1 MKHIKKIKALAIT
14 AITFGITFSLPAEA
28 QAPKVSKQQL
38 LQNMAH
44 KTPKLYAKHAIKA
57 YKWNQTQFGCLAK
70 LWGKESA
77 WNHKADNPHST
88 AFGIAQMLREKSRN
102 PMVQIDNGLRYIEH
116 RYGTPCNAW
125 RHWQRA
131 NWY

>member
-1 MKHIKKIKALAIT
+1 MKHIKKLKLTLISLVTTGFILAV
-14 AITFGITFSLPAEA
+14 PAEA
-28 QAPKVSKQQL
+28 QAPKASKEQL
-38 LQNMAH
+38 LQHMAN
-44 KTPKLYAKHAIKA
+44 KEPKQYAKHAIKA
-57 YKWNQTQFGCLAK
+57 YKWDNRQFACLAK

-77 WNHKADNPHST
+77 WNHLADNPVST

-102 PMVQIDNGLRYIEH
+102 PMVQIDNGLRYIKH
-116 RYGTPCNAW
+116 RYERPCNAW